1 MSDLDNKKNVM
12 NIVRNETK
20 GPELHLGDFSG
31 PLDLLLYLIDKN
43 EIDLFDI
50 PIAELTNQYLE
61 YLTSL
66 SEIDLN
72 NIADFLAVAS
82 DLVQIK
88 SKMILPSYKDESSS
102 EDPRDELVWK
112 LLLYRRCKLI
122 AKELEE
128 REERFS
134 GVVFRKRLPD
144 HELGIEVKDR
154 TVFYANESEFKSFR
168 FDEAVQNI
176 AARNQARY
184 QDLSEKIN
192 YIVKRKHLSILDQIN
207 NLNVQLNNHTVI
219 NFNKLYSKSES
230 KAELLT
236 GFLAVLELLKSN
248 EIIATQKQAFADIIL
263 SKNKGVNASDKS
275 SINDENNGNSNKKEA
290 TE

>member
-1 MSDLDNKKNVM
+1 MSKIDNKKDIN
-12 NIVRNETK
+12 NIIGNEAK

-66 SEIDLN
+66 TEVDLN

-88 SKMILPSYKDESSS
+88 SKMILPSYKEDGSS

-122 AKELEE
+122 ARQLEE
-128 REERFS
+128 REERYS
-134 GVVFRKRLPD
+134 GVIFRKRLPD
-144 HELGIEVKDR
+144 NELGIEVKDK
-154 TVFYANESEFKSFR
+154 TVFYTDAREFKTFR

-207 NLNVQLNNHTVI
+207 NLNTQLNKHSII
-219 NFNKLYSKSES
+219 NFNNLYSKSES

-236 GFLAVLELLKSN
+236 GFLAVLELLKNN
-248 EIIATQKQAFADIIL
+248 EIIATQKEAFADIIL
-263 SKNKGVNASDKS
+263 SKN
-275 SINDENNGNSNKKEA
+275 NDEKNSNSKDE
-290 TE
+290 TD

>member
-1 MSDLDNKKNVM
+1 MSKIDNKKDIN
-12 NIVRNETK
+12 NIIGNEAK

-66 SEIDLN
+66 TEVDLN

-88 SKMILPSYKDESSS
+88 SKMILPSYKEDGSS

-122 AKELEE
+122 ARQLEE
-128 REERFS
+128 REERYS
-134 GVVFRKRLPD
+134 GVIFRKRLPD
-144 HELGIEVKDR
+144 NELGIEVKDK
-154 TVFYANESEFKSFR
+154 TVFYTDAREFKTFR

-207 NLNVQLNNHTVI
+207 NLNTQLNKHSII
-219 NFNKLYSKSES
+219 NFNSLYSKSES

-236 GFLAVLELLKSN
+236 GFLAVLELLKNN
-248 EIIATQKQAFADIIL
+248 EIIATQKEAFADIIL
-263 SKNKGVNASDKS
+263 SKN
-275 SINDENNGNSNKKEA
+275 NDEKNSNSKDE
-290 TE
+290 TD

>member
-1 MSDLDNKKNVM
+1 MSKIDNKKDIK
-12 NIVRNETK
+12 NIIGNETK

-66 SEIDLN
+66 TEVDLN

-88 SKMILPSYKDESSS
+88 SKMILPSYKEDGSS

-122 AKELEE
+122 ARQLEE
-128 REERFS
+128 REERYS
-134 GVVFRKRLPD
+134 GVIFRKRLPD
-144 HELGIEVKDR
+144 NELGIEVKDK
-154 TVFYANESEFKSFR
+154 TVFYTDASEFKTFR

-207 NLNVQLNNHTVI
+207 NLNTQLNKHSII
-219 NFNKLYSKSES
+219 NFNSLYSKSES

-236 GFLAVLELLKSN
+236 GFLAVLELLKNN
-248 EIIATQKQAFADIIL
+248 EIIATQKEAFADIIL
-263 SKNKGVNASDKS
+263 SKN
-275 SINDENNGNSNKKEA
+275 NDEKNSNSKDE
-290 TE
+290 TD

>member
-1 MSDLDNKKNVM
+1 MSEINSKKKDVND
-12 NIVRNETK
+12 IIINESK

-66 SEIDLN
+66 TEVDLN

-88 SKMILPSYKDESSS
+88 SKMILPSYKEDGGS

-122 AKELEE
+122 VKQLEE
-128 REERFS
+128 REERYS
-134 GVVFRKRLPD
+134 GVIFRKRLSD
-144 HELGIEVKDR
+144 KELGIEVKDK
-154 TVFYANESEFKSFR
+154 TVFYADASEFKTFR

-207 NLNVQLNNHTVI
+207 NLNTQLNNNSVI
-219 NFNKLYSKSES
+219 NFNKMYSKSES

-236 GFLAVLELLKSN
+236 GFLAVLELLKNN
-248 EIIATQKQAFADIIL
+248 EIIAIQKEAFADIIL
-263 SKNKGVNASDKS
+263 SKN
-275 SINDENNGNSNKKEA
+275 NDEKNSNSKEK
-290 TE
+290 

>member
-1 MSDLDNKKNVM
+1 MSKIDNKKDIK
-12 NIVRNETK
+12 NIIGNETK

-66 SEIDLN
+66 TEVDLN

-88 SKMILPSYKDESSS
+88 SKMILPSYKEDGSS

-122 AKELEE
+122 ARQLEE
-128 REERFS
+128 REERYS
-134 GVVFRKRLPD
+134 GVIFRKRLPD
-144 HELGIEVKDR
+144 NELGIEVKDK
-154 TVFYANESEFKSFR
+154 TVFYTDASEFKSFR

-207 NLNVQLNNHTVI
+207 NLNTQLNKHSII
-219 NFNKLYSKSES
+219 NFNNLYSKSES

-236 GFLAVLELLKSN
+236 GFLAVLELLKNN
-248 EIIATQKQAFADIIL
+248 EIIATQKEAFADIIL
-263 SKNKGVNASDKS
+263 SKN
-275 SINDENNGNSNKKEA
+275 NDEKNSNSKDE
-290 TE
+290 TD

>member
-1 MSDLDNKKNVM
+1 MSEINSKKKDVND
-12 NIVRNETK
+12 IIINESK

-66 SEIDLN
+66 TEVDLN

-88 SKMILPSYKDESSS
+88 SKMILPSYKEDGGS

-122 AKELEE
+122 AKQLEE
-128 REERFS
+128 REERYS
-134 GVVFRKRLPD
+134 GVIFRKRLSD
-144 HELGIEVKDR
+144 KELGIEVKDK
-154 TVFYANESEFKSFR
+154 TVFYADASEFKTFR

-207 NLNVQLNNHTVI
+207 NLNTQLNNNSVI
-219 NFNKLYSKSES
+219 NFNKMYSKSES

-236 GFLAVLELLKSN
+236 GFLAVLELLKNN
-248 EIIATQKQAFADIIL
+248 EIIAIQKEAFADIIL
-263 SKNKGVNASDKS
+263 SKN
-275 SINDENNGNSNKKEA
+275 NDEKNSNSKEK
-290 TE
+290 

>member
-1 MSDLDNKKNVM
+1 MSKIDNKKDIN
-12 NIVRNETK
+12 NIIGNEAK

-66 SEIDLN
+66 TEVDLN

-88 SKMILPSYKDESSS
+88 SKMILPSYKEDGSS

-122 AKELEE
+122 ARQLEE
-128 REERFS
+128 REERYS
-134 GVVFRKRLPD
+134 GVIFRKRLPD
-144 HELGIEVKDR
+144 NELGIEVKDK
-154 TVFYANESEFKSFR
+154 TVFYTDASEFKTFR

-207 NLNVQLNNHTVI
+207 NLNTQLNKYSII
-219 NFNKLYSKSES
+219 NFNSLYSKSES

-236 GFLAVLELLKSN
+236 GFLAVLELLKNN
-248 EIIATQKQAFADIIL
+248 EIIATQKEAFADIIL
-263 SKNKGVNASDKS
+263 SKN
-275 SINDENNGNSNKKEA
+275 NDEKNSNSKDE
-290 TE
+290 TD

>member
-1 MSDLDNKKNVM
+1 MSKIDNKKDIN
-12 NIVRNETK
+12 NIIGNEAK

-66 SEIDLN
+66 TEVDLN

-88 SKMILPSYKDESSS
+88 SKMILPSYKEDGSS

-122 AKELEE
+122 ARQLEE
-128 REERFS
+128 REECYS
-134 GVVFRKRLPD
+134 GVIFRKRLTD
-144 HELGIEVKDR
+144 NELGIEVKDK
-154 TVFYANESEFKSFR
+154 TVFYTDASEFKTFR

-207 NLNVQLNNHTVI
+207 NLNTQLNKHSII
-219 NFNKLYSKSES
+219 NFNSLYSKSES

-236 GFLAVLELLKSN
+236 GFLAVLELLKNN
-248 EIIATQKQAFADIIL
+248 EIIATQKEAFADIIL
-263 SKNKGVNASDKS
+263 SKN
-275 SINDENNGNSNKKEA
+275 NDEKNSNSKDE
-290 TE
+290 TD

>member
-1 MSDLDNKKNVM
+1 MSKIDNKKDIN
-12 NIVRNETK
+12 NIIGNEAK

-66 SEIDLN
+66 TEVDLN

-88 SKMILPSYKDESSS
+88 SKMILPSYKEDGSS

-122 AKELEE
+122 ARQLEE
-128 REERFS
+128 REERYS
-134 GVVFRKRLPD
+134 GVIFRKRLPD
-144 HELGIEVKDR
+144 NELGIEVKDK
-154 TVFYANESEFKSFR
+154 TVFYTDASEFKTFR

-207 NLNVQLNNHTVI
+207 NLNTQLNKHSII
-219 NFNKLYSKSES
+219 NFNNLYSKSES

-236 GFLAVLELLKSN
+236 GFLAVLELLKNN
-248 EIIATQKQAFADIIL
+248 EIIATQKEAFADIIL
-263 SKNKGVNASDKS
+263 SKN
-275 SINDENNGNSNKKEA
+275 NDEKNSNSKDE
-290 TE
+290 TD

>member
-1 MSDLDNKKNVM
+1 MSKIDNKKDIN
-12 NIVRNETK
+12 NIIGNEAK

-66 SEIDLN
+66 TEVDLN

-88 SKMILPSYKDESSS
+88 SKMILPSYKEDGSS

-122 AKELEE
+122 ARQLEE
-128 REERFS
+128 REERYS
-134 GVVFRKRLPD
+134 GVIFRKRLPD
-144 HELGIEVKDR
+144 NELGIEVKDK
-154 TVFYANESEFKSFR
+154 TVFYTDASEFKTFR

-207 NLNVQLNNHTVI
+207 NLNTQLNKHSII
-219 NFNKLYSKSES
+219 NFNSLYSKSES

-236 GFLAVLELLKSN
+236 GFLAVLELLKNN
-248 EIIATQKQAFADIIL
+248 EIIATQKEAFADIIL
-263 SKNKGVNASDKS
+263 SKN
-275 SINDENNGNSNKKEA
+275 NDEQNSNSKDE
-290 TE
+290 TD

>member
-1 MSDLDNKKNVM
+1 MSKIDNKKDIN
-12 NIVRNETK
+12 NIIGNEAK

-66 SEIDLN
+66 TEVDLN

-88 SKMILPSYKDESSS
+88 SKMILPSYKEDGSS

-112 LLLYRRCKLI
+112 LLLYRRCKFI
-122 AKELEE
+122 ARQLEE
-128 REERFS
+128 REERYS
-134 GVVFRKRLPD
+134 GVIFRKRLPD
-144 HELGIEVKDR
+144 NELGIEVKDK
-154 TVFYANESEFKSFR
+154 TVFYTDASEFKTFR

-207 NLNVQLNNHTVI
+207 NLNTQLNKYSII
-219 NFNKLYSKSES
+219 NFNSLYSKSES

-236 GFLAVLELLKSN
+236 GFLAVLELLKNN
-248 EIIATQKQAFADIIL
+248 EIIATQKEAFADIIL
-263 SKNKGVNASDKS
+263 SKN
-275 SINDENNGNSNKKEA
+275 NDEKNSNSKDE
-290 TE
+290 TD

>member
-1 MSDLDNKKNVM
+1 MSKIDNKKDIN
-12 NIVRNETK
+12 NIIGNEAK

-66 SEIDLN
+66 TEVDLN

-88 SKMILPSYKDESSS
+88 SKMILPSYKEDGSS

-122 AKELEE
+122 ARQLEE
-128 REERFS
+128 REERYS
-134 GVVFRKRLPD
+134 GVIFRKRLPD
-144 HELGIEVKDR
+144 NELGIEVKDK
-154 TVFYANESEFKSFR
+154 TVFYTDASEFKTFR

-207 NLNVQLNNHTVI
+207 NLNTQLNKHSII
-219 NFNKLYSKSES
+219 NFNSLYSKSES

-236 GFLAVLELLKSN
+236 GFLAVLELLKNN
-248 EIIATQKQAFADIIL
+248 EIIATQKEAFADIIL
-263 SKNKGVNASDKS
+263 SKN
-275 SINDENNGNSNKKEA
+275 NDEKNSNSKDE
-290 TE
+290 TD

>member
-1 MSDLDNKKNVM
+1 MSKIDNKKDIN
-12 NIVRNETK
+12 NIIGNEAK

-66 SEIDLN
+66 TEVDLN

-88 SKMILPSYKDESSS
+88 SKMILPSYKEDGSS

-122 AKELEE
+122 ARQLEE
-128 REERFS
+128 REERYS
-134 GVVFRKRLPD
+134 GVIFRKRLPD
-144 HELGIEVKDR
+144 NELGIEVKDK
-154 TVFYANESEFKSFR
+154 TVFYTDASEFKTFR

-207 NLNVQLNNHTVI
+207 NLNTQLNKHSII
-219 NFNKLYSKSES
+219 NFNSLYSKSES

-236 GFLAVLELLKSN
+236 GFLAVLELLKNN
-248 EIIATQKQAFADIIL
+248 EIIATQKEAFADIIL
-263 SKNKGVNASDKS
+263 SKN
-275 SINDENNGNSNKKEA
+275 NDEKNSNSK
-290 TE
+290 

>member
-1 MSDLDNKKNVM
+1 MSEINSKKKDVND
-12 NIVRNETK
+12 IIINESK

-31 PLDLLLYLIDKN
+31 PLDILLYLIDKN

-66 SEIDLN
+66 TEVDLN

-88 SKMILPSYKDESSS
+88 SKMILPSYKEDGGS

-122 AKELEE
+122 AKQLEE
-128 REERFS
+128 REERYS
-134 GVVFRKRLPD
+134 GVIFRKRLSD
-144 HELGIEVKDR
+144 KELGIEVKDK
-154 TVFYANESEFKSFR
+154 TVFYADASEFKTFR

-207 NLNVQLNNHTVI
+207 NLNTQLNNNSVI
-219 NFNKLYSKSES
+219 NFNKMYSKSES

-236 GFLAVLELLKSN
+236 GFLAVLELLKNN
-248 EIIATQKQAFADIIL
+248 EIIAIQKEAFADIIL
-263 SKNKGVNASDKS
+263 SKN
-275 SINDENNGNSNKKEA
+275 NDEKNSNSKEK
-290 TE
+290 

>member
-1 MSDLDNKKNVM
+1 MSEINSKKKGVNDIII
-12 NIVRNETK
+12 NGSK

-66 SEIDLN
+66 TEVDLN

-88 SKMILPSYKDESSS
+88 SKMILPSYKEDSGS

-122 AKELEE
+122 AKQLEE
-128 REERFS
+128 REERYS
-134 GVVFRKRLPD
+134 GVIFRKRLSD
-144 HELGIEVKDR
+144 KELGIEVKDK
-154 TVFYANESEFKSFR
+154 TVFYTDASEFKTFR
-168 FDEAVQNI
+168 FDEAIQNI

-207 NLNVQLNNHTVI
+207 NLNTQLNNNSVI
-219 NFNKLYSKSES
+219 NFNKMYSKSES

-236 GFLAVLELLKSN
+236 GFLAVLELLKNN
-248 EIIATQKQAFADIIL
+248 EIKASQKEAFADIIL
-263 SKNKGVNASDKS
+263 SKNK
-275 SINDENNGNSNKKEA
+275 DEKNSNSKEK
-290 TE
+290 

>member
-1 MSDLDNKKNVM
+1 MSKIDNKKDIN
-12 NIVRNETK
+12 NIIGNEAK

-66 SEIDLN
+66 TEVDLN

-88 SKMILPSYKDESSS
+88 SKMILPSYKEDGSS

-122 AKELEE
+122 ARQLEE
-128 REERFS
+128 REERYS
-134 GVVFRKRLPD
+134 GVIFRKRLPD
-144 HELGIEVKDR
+144 NELGIEVKDK
-154 TVFYANESEFKSFR
+154 TVFYTDASEFKTFR

-207 NLNVQLNNHTVI
+207 NLNTQLNKHSII
-219 NFNKLYSKSES
+219 NFNSLYSKSES

-236 GFLAVLELLKSN
+236 GFLAVLELLKNN
-248 EIIATQKQAFADIIL
+248 EIIATQKEAFADIIL
-263 SKNKGVNASDKS
+263 SKN
-275 SINDENNGNSNKKEA
+275 NDEKNSNSKDEA
-290 TE
+290 D